1 MVWMFVL
8 QELQMALTQVRR
20 HGVSFGRVTC
30 SSRDFAAAI
39 DTSHMATDAI
49 KYVSSNQQG
58 HICADDW

>member
-1 MVWMFVL
+1 
-8 QELQMALTQVRR
+8 MALTQVRR